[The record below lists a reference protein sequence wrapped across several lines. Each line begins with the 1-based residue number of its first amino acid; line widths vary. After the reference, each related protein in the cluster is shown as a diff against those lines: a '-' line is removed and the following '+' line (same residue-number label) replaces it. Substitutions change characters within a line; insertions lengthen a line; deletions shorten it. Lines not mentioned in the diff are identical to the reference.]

1 MGGEIDTIDDGVNE
15 HSASAA
21 VNKLWRSI
29 HRINQQNGRGQ
40 KWDAQRM
47 EEAGQRRIWF
57 I

>member
-1 MGGEIDTIDDGVNE
+1 MGGEIGEIADGVNE

-21 VNKLWRSI
+21 VNKSWRSI
-29 HRINQQNGRGQ
+29 QSINEQNGRGQ

-47 EEAGQRRIWF
+47 EEAGQRCIWF

>member
-1 MGGEIDTIDDGVNE
+1 MGGKIGEIADGVNE
-15 HSASAA
+15 HSASAS
-21 VNKLWRSI
+21 VNKSWRSI

-47 EEAGQRRIWF
+47 EEARQMRIWF

>member
-1 MGGEIDTIDDGVNE
+1 MGGEIGAIDDGVNE

-21 VNKLWRSI
+21 VNKSWRSI
-29 HRINQQNGRGQ
+29 HRINEQNGRGQ

-47 EEAGQRRIWF
+47 KEARQRRNWF

>member
-1 MGGEIDTIDDGVNE
+1 MGGEIGAIADGVNE

-21 VNKLWRSI
+21 VNKSWRSI
-29 HRINQQNGRGQ
+29 HRINEQNGRGQ

>member
-1 MGGEIDTIDDGVNE
+1 MGVEIGEIADGVNE

-47 EEAGQRRIWF
+47 EEARQMRIWF